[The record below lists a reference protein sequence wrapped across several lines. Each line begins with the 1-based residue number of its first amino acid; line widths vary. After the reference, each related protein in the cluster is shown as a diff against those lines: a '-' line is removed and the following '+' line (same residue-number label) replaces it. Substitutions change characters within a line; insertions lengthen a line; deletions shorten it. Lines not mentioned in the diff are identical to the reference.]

1 MAMMVPMIPKGYSEE
16 KKCEFIEACAV
27 CEKEGLKLDEKYLH
41 VHLHEFD
48 ASHCDETFKKTKL
61 LMTYTAA
68 GKGIKN
74 KEELISIFKREC
86 DRVFGEGDTERVIV
100 IIEEH
105 EHDCL
110 SNNGVMRC
118 EDAQMMAYLNS
129 IHTL

>member
-16 KKCEFIEACAV
+16 KKREFIEACAI

-48 ASHCDETFKKTKL
+48 ATHSDETFQKTKIL
-61 LMTYTAA
+61 LTYTAA

-74 KEELISIFKREC
+74 KEDLVAIFKREC
-86 DRVFGEGDTERVIV
+86 DRVFGPDDTENDVV

-110 SNNGVMRC
+110 SNNGLMRC
-118 EDAQMMAYLNS
+118 EDPAMIAYLNS
-129 IHTL
+129 INTL